1 MTKSSSSQSTWS
13 TVSIYIVFV
22 TNSIPPVISEHAE
35 QVFVG
40 GFVVGSCCVCLSRS
54 QSAGFGYYL
63 DVVLRLDF
71 GASCFG
77 DFVWWW
83 VDRRIEPVP
92 AGLADYLIKWC
103 VSPFS

>member
-1 MTKSSSSQSTWS
+1 MIQSSSQSTWS

-22 TNSIPPVISEHAE
+22 TNSIPPVISEYAE
-35 QVFVG
+35 KEFVEGLLLVVVFAFLG
-40 GFVVGSCCVCLSRS
+40 HSRR
-54 QSAGFGYYL
+54 
-63 DVVLRLDF
+63 VLVITLTSFFDLTF

-92 AGLADYLIKWC
+92 AGLADYLIKSC